1 MKLIRF
7 SLFGMAFFALQ
18 SWASPLVASEWY
30 AVESESDVRIGS
42 TDPSHVLFA
51 GHVIS
56 LVPVV
61 ICRNGSLGISV
72 TYYGDRPESELDMF
86 SGIAFAINTESRQII
101 SDTIWV
107 GDGEGE
113 PADLIVAEFI
123 RVILLSS
130 GERASFIADARGLA
144 EVAFQY
150 RDECGL

>member
-1 MKLIRF
+1 
-7 SLFGMAFFALQ
+7 
-18 SWASPLVASEWY
+18 
-30 AVESESDVRIGS
+30 
-42 TDPSHVLFA
+42 
-51 GHVIS
+51 
-56 LVPVV
+56 
-61 ICRNGSLGISV
+61 LGISV